1 MLMNLACHYL
11 NYSQYRHFARPSI
24 ELGITTVLLVRGP
37 LALPTEI
44 HCPFNIMLIARTVE
58 F

>member
-1 MLMNLACHYL
+1 MNLACHYL

-24 ELGITTVLLVRGP
+24 ELGITTALLVQGP